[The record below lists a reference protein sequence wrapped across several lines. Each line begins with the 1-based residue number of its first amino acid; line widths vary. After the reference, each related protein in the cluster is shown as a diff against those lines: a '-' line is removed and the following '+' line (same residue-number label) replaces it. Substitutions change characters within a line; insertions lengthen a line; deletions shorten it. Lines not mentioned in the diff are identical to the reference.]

1 MHESS
6 PSVDQR
12 RLDELAWLLEG
23 TSMCAAVSVINSS
36 FYIASNDFFSGTEK
50 RPQNKQVD
58 YFCKIMEYFRD
69 LANGKIEKN
78 NQDGRRDELI
88 MSICKAQIAI
98 GTFGRTRVDDTV
110 FAQVARS
117 KVLDR
122 PFGDSFSSET
132 HTDFLTRYNR
142 EAYLTYAYGLD
153 VLRRI
158 KKIEE
163 SIKKANK
170 ADFSDIT
177 PDELAAFKSFTH
189 QDIDARKSN
198 ILFSEPLKDVH
209 AELQVLTE
217 MIKIIVVKISGPAP
231 LPDEIYI
238 GISKRCCLNCHM
250 MLDAANEV
258 LKKIGVSI
266 RFEGAHD
273 DEPKWICPSDIK
285 TLAGSRRS
293 QTASGQTGA
302 SELQKI
308 YAEIKARYDEIRK
321 KYDAGDLQGYANTSG
336 GFETRRPRSDS
347 EYSLSQTTKIEFYE
361 RQLHEHL
368 ESFLKFGVSPPETL
382 LLGMQLCKLVS
393 FHGLFES
400 EAVDVHDRLLAI
412 NTELGRTPSI
422 PNIKQLAEFLKNPVF
437 STPEIARRF
446 ADFNLDK
453 IFPEEK
459 SPEATTTA
467 SPLPNP
473 DQRVVVPPLTPPQPA
488 MLLGFGNFLEQQK
501 QHSSSLKTPSD
512 APPSHDEEA
521 SASDTESKRP
531 SKRLRPF
538 GGGNDGE

>member
-23 TSMCAAVSVINSS
+23 TSMCAAVSVIDSS
-36 FYIASNDFFSGTEK
+36 FYIAINDFFSGTEK

-58 YFCKIMEYFRD
+58 YLCKIMEYFRD
-69 LANGKIEKN
+69 CANKTISKD
-78 NQDGRRDELI
+78 NQDKLRDGLI
-88 MSICKAQIAI
+88 MSICKSQIAI
-98 GTFGRTRVDDTV
+98 GTFGRTRVDDIV
-110 FAQVARS
+110 FEQVARTE
-117 KVLDR
+117 VLER
-122 PFGDSFSSET
+122 PFADSFSVET
-132 HTDFLTRYNR
+132 HKDFLKRHNR

-170 ADFSDIT
+170 ADFSDIK
-177 PDELAAFKSFTH
+177 PDELAAFKSFKH
-189 QDIDARKSN
+189 QDIEARKSN
-198 ILFSEPLKDVH
+198 ILFFEPVKDVH
-209 AELQVLTE
+209 AELQVLTQ
-217 MIKIIVVKISGPAP
+217 MIKVIVGKISDPAP
-231 LPDEIYI
+231 LLSEIYI

-250 MLDAANEV
+250 MLDATNEV
-258 LKKIGVSI
+258 LKKFGVSI

-321 KYDAGDLQGYANTSG
+321 KYDAGDLQGYANTSE

-347 EYSLSQTTKIEFYE
+347 EYSLSQGTKIEFYE

-368 ESFLKFGVSPPETL
+368 ETFRKFGVSPPETL
-382 LLGMQLCKLVS
+382 LLGIQLCKLAS
-393 FHGLFES
+393 FQGLFEN
-400 EAVDVHDRLLAI
+400 EAFDIEDRLFAI
-412 NTELGRTPSI
+412 NRELGRTPSR
-422 PNIKQLAEFLKNPVF
+422 PNIEQLAKFLKNPDF

-446 ADFNLDK
+446 ELLNVDA

-459 SPEATTTA
+459 SLEATPN
-467 SPLPNP
+467 PLPNP
-473 DQRVVVPPLTPPQPA
+473 HQPFVVPPLIPPQPA
-488 MLLGFGNFLEQQK
+488 MLSGFGNFLKQQK
-501 QHSSSLKTPSD
+501 QHSTSPQDPSD
-512 APPSHDEEA
+512 ASPSHNEDAGVTDAEPK
-521 SASDTESKRP
+521 KRP
-531 SKRLRPF
+531 SKRLRPS
-538 GGGNDGE
+538 GGENDGE